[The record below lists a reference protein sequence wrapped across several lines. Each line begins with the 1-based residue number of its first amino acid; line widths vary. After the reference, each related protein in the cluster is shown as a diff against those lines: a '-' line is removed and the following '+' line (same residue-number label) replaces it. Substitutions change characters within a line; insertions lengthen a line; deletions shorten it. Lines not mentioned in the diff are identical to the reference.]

1 MNRDISA
8 FVGPIVALAVLALVV
23 MTTWE
28 TLLVTG
34 AFGTSKPA
42 PVVQVVDPFTT
53 LDAALGRPRPG
64 AGAIRDPMS
73 FAVAVTATADSGKPV
88 FRRPVV
94 PPPPERPVLTAIVFD
109 SDPRALVRWKAREWT
124 VRPGGLFDE
133 YVVRAITRDQVTLQ
147 RGGETIVLQ
156 RPQGE

>member
-1 MNRDISA
+1 MNRDVSA
-8 FVGPIVALAVLALVV
+8 FIGPVVALVVLVLVV

-28 TLLVTG
+28 TLRVTG
-34 AFGTSKPA
+34 AFGTSKQA

-53 LDAALGRPRPG
+53 LDAALGRPR
-64 AGAIRDPMS
+64 AETRVVRDPMT
-73 FAVAVTATADSGKPV
+73 FASVATPTPDPGQVIV
-88 FRRPVV
+88 RRPVV
-94 PPPPERPVLTAIVFD
+94 PPPPARPLLTAIVFD
-109 SDPRALVRWKAREWT
+109 SDPRALVRWKGQEWT